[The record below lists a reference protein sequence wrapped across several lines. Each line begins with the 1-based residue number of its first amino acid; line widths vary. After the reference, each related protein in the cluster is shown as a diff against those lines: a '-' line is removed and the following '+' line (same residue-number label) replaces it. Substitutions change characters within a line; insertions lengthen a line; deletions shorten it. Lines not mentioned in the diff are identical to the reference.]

1 RWASRS
7 TRSGSMIAAPMRA
20 RSASMS
26 CSGTRL
32 ISVPLRER
40 PVSSRHAP
48 LRQPRARLG
57 EVLAVLAPEQH
68 GRPEQA
74 SLSAEKV
81 ALPLVLDEREQ
92 LLLRGPITDAALQLD
107 GLAVVAA
114 GQLSDAAQDGR
125 LDAAHL
131 GLFLVLLVSLIPL
144 AVMEVHHTCPSRR
157 GG

>member
-1 RWASRS
+1 
-7 TRSGSMIAAPMRA
+7 MIAAPMRA

-48 LRQPRARLG
+48 WLRQPRARLG
-57 EVLAVLAPEQH
+57 EVLGIATPEKDA
-68 GRPEQA
+68 GPEQA

-114 GQLSDAAQDGR
+114 AQLSDAAQDGR

-131 GLFLVLLVSLIPL
+131 GLCLVLLVSLIPI
-144 AVMEVHHTCPSRR
+144 AVMEVHHTCPSR
-157 GG
+157 GGG